1 MKRRRDGDGSFNGG
15 SGLNPLARGASALPP
30 GPPILTA
37 RRRAVEGDAPANRQ
51 PVPALGHPE
60 IYNAIELS
68 CRRNGWGI
76 AIDESNRLDF
86 VPMVKAEE
94 SK

>member
-1 MKRRRDGDGSFNGG
+1 MSKQTKDQEQEYCLTFR
-15 SGLNPLARGASALPP
+15 GLLDLYLPYK
-30 GPPILTA
+30 TS
-37 RRRAVEGDAPANRQ
+37 D
-51 PVPALGHPE
+51 E

-86 VPMVKAEE
+86 VQMRQVEDKQ
-94 SK
+94 

>member
-1 MKRRRDGDGSFNGG
+1 MSEQNNNEEYRLTFK
-15 SGLNPLARGASALPP
+15 GLLSIYLPEKAM
-30 GPPILTA
+30 T
-37 RRRAVEGDAPANRQ
+37 
-51 PVPALGHPE
+51 E

-76 AIDESNRLDF
+76 AIDEDNRLDF

>member
-1 MKRRRDGDGSFNGG
+1 MSKKNDNEEYRLTFK
-15 SGLNPLARGASALPP
+15 GLLSIYLPEK
-30 GPPILTA
+30 TMT
-37 RRRAVEGDAPANRQ
+37 
-51 PVPALGHPE
+51 E

-86 VPMVKAEE
+86 VPMLRVEDKP
-94 SK
+94 